1 MSNQHTLKIH
11 PQPLADL
18 LSGAKTCEVRF
29 NDRGFEV
36 GDTVRLQEIDPTTEQ
51 FTGRPDLVR
60 VITHIQQ
67 GYGLPDHLCVLSYAQ
82 PAAGEPEQ
90 QTAANAEDL
99 PTKKYPLGAFDF
111 DSPSSAPV
119 AAGEPVYQHKNFSG
133 EWAEIDKVYYEY
145 QKRHDWPVRILW
157 TAPPA
162 AAHGDEA
169 VLTFEYVGPRNERKT
184 VEVTRE
190 EVADH
195 LDYML
200 FEKLTAAVCGCDPA
214 ESDDC
219 RCDEYAEQFTMRVQA
234 GEGGE

>member
-1 MSNQHTLKIH
+1 MASSDKAKSNQHVLKIH
-11 PQPLADL
+11 PAPLADL

-169 VLTFEYVGPRNERKT
+169 VLWEL
-184 VEVTRE
+184 
-190 EVADH
+190 
-195 LDYML
+195 LDEL
-200 FEKLTAAVCGCDPA
+200 RTATDRQALPGAFIRVMWEAGCDWINA
-214 ESDDC
+214 
-219 RCDEYAEQFTMRVQA
+219 RAAMRAQGDGEVQ
-234 GEGGE
+234 